1 MCECVCLLAHRQ
13 FSTSFTHSEALPANA
28 KKVDTQT
35 PAALLRRGSR
45 RPHPQTQS
53 QKRVNKKTW
62 RKKLHTHTRIH
73 THRQCAHPAPAH
85 GQRGAAANH
94 RICLRISRQKQHN
107 ENVEGSAAKKKSV
120 AHFVQFFPQHQMAV
134 ARASALS
141 LSLTHTHTCFG
152 SCARSRSPSLSLT
165 LSLSLADCAA
175 WHIFFASCCL
185 TFPTV
190 AHLRCIKRKRKAATC
205 AARDDVDVSDQRERA
220 ATAAAAKSA
229 TLGLCFALLAVARA
243 LRLRCFVEFFAFGFV
258 CRSLRALTCVRSG
271 RLLSWLC
278 PGKTSRVF
286 I

>member
-1 MCECVCLLAHRQ
+1 M
-13 FSTSFTHSEALPANA
+13 
-28 KKVDTQT
+28 
-35 PAALLRRGSR
+35 
-45 RPHPQTQS
+45 
-53 QKRVNKKTW
+53 
-62 RKKLHTHTRIH
+62 RKKSTRRRRLRCCDAAVGGRTPKPNHKNALIRKRGAKNYTHTHAYTLTASVH
-73 THRQCAHPAPAH
+73 TLPLPM

-107 ENVEGSAAKKKSV
+107 ENVEGSAAKK
-120 AHFVQFFPQHQMAV
+120 
-134 ARASALS
+134 RASLILCNFSHSIKWPSRVPLRSRS
-141 LSLTHTHTCFG
+141 LPHTHTHTCFG

-190 AHLRCIKRKRKAATC
+190 AHLRCVKRKRKAATC

-220 ATAAAAKSA
+220 VTAVAAKSA
-229 TLGLCFALLAVARA
+229 TLGLCSALLAVARA
-243 LRLRCFVEFFAFGFV
+243 LRSHCFVEFFAFGFV
-258 CRSLRALTCVRSG
+258 RRSLPALTCVRSG
-271 RLLSWLC
+271 RLLSLC